1 MIYFALILAGLLG
14 LSVINLISRDFQI
27 LEKIG
32 FSFLVGIGIETVF
45 MFILDVTGIRFTGTV
60 LLLISIVCIAALN
73 YKLILSY
80 KSTFEKIWN
89 LNFKVPG
96 LNPQTL
102 SLVWILFLVLTVI
115 VTYGSFAKSL
125 FWPTSAYDNVAGFDL
140 MGKVMASEGKI
151 HNSLFEINGAPIDG
165 SARRLIY
172 PPLVSGSFAYAYLF
186 GLQTSKIMTSLI
198 FVFFVVAF
206 YSALRRYA
214 NKTNAMIFTFL
225 TVVTPEMFA
234 FSSLSTTNVP
244 FAIYASLGLIYLYFW
259 TDKNEVKDLL
269 MASVLIALSG
279 WARGEGIIFIMVGS
293 LVVLYTSIKSKNWKH
308 FAMYNVISFSAFLTW
323 NIYVRLNFNI
333 EQNVFVLYPFW
344 DYERFS
350 AIVGWVKK
358 LITDANL
365 YGISFYIFA
374 IAILINAKNLYEKD
388 RSLSFLILISIAFV
402 LYTFLFYQMD
412 NSKMNSLDVMMKTS
426 YRRGLFFFVPLIWFF
441 VSTNKVVNAFFNKYI
456 NFGKSASH

>member
-14 LSVINLISRDFQI
+14 LSVINLISRDFHI

-45 MFILDVTGIRFTGTV
+45 MFVLDVMGIRFTGGL
-60 LLLISIVCIAALN
+60 LLLISIVCIAVLN
-73 YKLILSY
+73 YKLILAY

-89 LNFKVPG
+89 LNFKIPG

-151 HNSLFEINGAPIDG
+151 HNSLFEINGTPIDG

-186 GLQTSKIMTSLI
+186 GLHTSKIMTSLI
-198 FVFFVVAF
+198 FVFFVIAF

-214 NKTNAMIFTFL
+214 NRTNSMVFTFF

-244 FAIYASLGLIYLYFW
+244 FAIYSSLGLVYLYFW
-259 TDKNEVKDLL
+259 VDKREVKDLL
-269 MASVLIALSG
+269 MASVMIGLSG
-279 WARGEGIIFIMVGS
+279 WARSEGIICVGVGS
-293 LVVLYTSIKSKNWKH
+293 LAVLYTSVRSRNWKH
-308 FAMYNVISFSAFLTW
+308 FIVYNVIALAAFLSW
-323 NIYVRLNFNI
+323 NIYVKLKFNI
-333 EQNVFVLYPFW
+333 DQSVFVPHPFW
-344 DYERFS
+344 DYEKLS
-350 AIVGWVKK
+350 AIVGWVKN
-358 LITDANL
+358 LITDTNL
-365 YGISFYIFA
+365 YGISFYVFVIM
-374 IAILINAKNLYEKD
+374 ILVNAKNLYERD
-388 RSLSFLILISIAFV
+388 QSLNFLILILAAFL
-402 LYTFLFYQMD
+402 LYTFLYYQMD
-412 NSKMNSLDVMMKTS
+412 NTKMNSLDVMMKTS
-426 YRRGLFFFVPLIWFF
+426 YRRGLFFFIPLIWFF
-441 VSTNKVVNAFFNKYI
+441 VSTNKVVRTFFSKYI
-456 NFGKSASH
+456 EFE